1 MPSRS
6 ILVLIV
12 SRFQD
17 RRRKIHRWRISPH
30 RLAGY
35 ITLIAAVI
43 GLLIKLREL

>member
-12 SRFQD
+12 CGFQA
-17 RRRKIHRWRISPH
+17 RRSKIRRWRISPH

-35 ITLIAAVI
+35 ITLITAVI
-43 GLLIKLREL
+43 GLLIKLTEL